1 MVKGKKKKDVKN
13 IMKTKT
19 KNLNVRANICEHC
32 VKPVLLRDGTP
43 SKDKVHPG
51 CEFAIYF
58 NNLKKRWA

>member
-1 MVKGKKKKDVKN
+1 
-13 IMKTKT
+13 MKTKT